1 MMTGQKPTTT
11 MDANWLSTEIS
22 KLLVSP
28 HISFPK
34 PPAGIRLGPGPVDL
48 FSTVFN
54 NIFAPD
60 VVATVDGE
68 KVSRDE
74 LKQKLLNL
82 QKHWKSDEVKVQ
94 EEPPRGK
101 VSRCCCGRSQ
111 V

>member
-1 MMTGQKPTTT
+1 M
-11 MDANWLSTEIS
+11 MDADWLSTEIS

-48 FSTVFN
+48 FSTNFN
-54 NIFAPD
+54 NLFAPD

-82 QKHWKSDEVKVQ
+82 QKHWESDKVRLQ
-94 EEPPRGK
+94 EEPPRGT
-101 VSRCCCGRSQ
+101 VSPCGFERSQ
-111 V
+111 EV